1 LTDFFPPSPG
11 VPPPPAPGAFGTPP
25 PGYAAYEPSQWMR
38 AHTGNYAGFG
48 SRLAALLIDRFITV
62 LFAIPA
68 WVALATGSTRITDCT
83 IDSSGDV
90 SGFGGETNGLC
101 EVPSG
106 STITIAVVLGIAAVV
121 GVLLYHGKLE
131 GGPSGQTLGKKA
143 LGIKVV
149 DANTGGPIGT
159 GRAIGRFLFAQII
172 SGSLCWLG
180 YLWNIWDDRKQ
191 TWHDKVTSAVVVR
204 A

>member
-1 LTDFFPPSPG
+1 MTDFFPPSPG
-11 VPPPPAPGAFGTPP
+11 VPPPRPPGAFGAPP
-25 PGYAAYEPSQWMR
+25 PGYAAYEPSQSLR
-38 AHTGNYAGFG
+38 APNGNYAGFWARFAAYLIDG
-48 SRLAALLIDRFITV
+48 LITALLTT
-62 LFAIPA
+62 PA
-68 WVALATGSTRITDCT
+68 WVALATGPTRITDCT

-90 SGFGGETNGLC
+90 SGFAGDTNGLC

-106 STITIAVVLGIAAVV
+106 STIAIAVVLGIAALVA
-121 GVLLYHGKLE
+121 VLLYYGKLE
-131 GGPSGQTLGKKA
+131 GGPKGQTIGKKA

-149 DANTGGPIGT
+149 DASTGGPIGT

-172 SGSLCWLG
+172 SGSFCYLG
-180 YLWNIWDDRKQ
+180 FLWNIWDSRKQ